1 MLPQSKCYFF
11 FLGQLRKLWAL
22 RGDEP
27 LYLDR
32 QKTSDLFL
40 YFLLQVL
47 EETQSTL
54 KSEVEDIARF
64 DDLSPHLLLCSNF
77 CGGAIKWELFRS
89 CTRFSCFLCCNQDL
103 FAFCSC
109 NEPRLVCVTM
119 VGSLRTFQTGC

>member
-1 MLPQSKCYFF
+1 MLGRGTTCVSGFSRIALSVYASPKQVLKDI
-11 FLGQLRKLWAL
+11 LGQFRKLWAL
-22 RGDEP
+22 RGDEC

-64 DDLSPHLLLCSNF
+64 DD
-77 CGGAIKWELFRS
+77 
-89 CTRFSCFLCCNQDL
+89 FSCGFSQDL
-103 FAFCSC
+103 AAFDIKLFLFT
-109 NEPRLVCVTM
+109 RT
-119 VGSLRTFQTGC
+119 LRSAAFWFCLML

>member
-1 MLPQSKCYFF
+1 MSGLSRIALSVYASAKQVLKF

-22 RGDEP
+22 RGGEL

-64 DDLSPHLLLCSNF
+64 DD
-77 CGGAIKWELFRS
+77 
-89 CTRFSCFLCCNQDL
+89 FSCGLR
-103 FAFCSC
+103 FCS
-109 NEPRLVCVTM
+109 V
-119 VGSLRTFQTGC
+119 

>member
-1 MLPQSKCYFF
+1 MSGLSRIALSVYASAKQVLKF

-22 RGDEP
+22 RGGEL

-64 DDLSPHLLLCSNF
+64 DD
-77 CGGAIKWELFRS
+77 
-89 CTRFSCFLCCNQDL
+89 FSCGFSQDFAAFDIKFKL
-103 FAFCSC
+103 F
-109 NEPRLVCVTM
+109 
-119 VGSLRTFQTGC
+119 